1 MSNNAI
7 QVQSEI
13 NLTVPEVLKGISK
26 LETSELEDFFQHV
39 GMLVARRKSP
49 SLPVRESVLLQ
60 IINRGYPLELQARYT
75 TLSAKLLTEQ
85 ITDVEHEEL
94 LTLVV
99 QLEQKNAE
107 RLQALLELAQIRG
120 LSLEA
125 LMEDLNLRLQVMAAK
140 WSAGRLRTFVAERA
154 GYNCEYCR
162 SPLSFSLQPFVVE
175 HIVPSSKGGT
185 DDPDN
190 LACDCG
196 GCNSY
201 KYNKTEALDPASGR
215 SVSLYHP
222 RRQKWTDHFAWHDNF
237 FRNHRAFAEWPRN
250 RRSLAAEPAGV
261 N

>member
-1 MSNNAI
+1 VRGVRGGESVRDDFLKNQRKNVFLWGQVKRRVYMSNNAI
-7 QVQSEI
+7 QVHSEI

-125 LMEDLNLRLQVMAAK
+125 LMEDLNLTPP
-140 WSAGRLRTFVAERA
+140 G
-154 GYNCEYCR
+154 
-162 SPLSFSLQPFVVE
+162 
-175 HIVPSSKGGT
+175 HGG
-185 DDPDN
+185 
-190 LACDCG
+190 
-196 GCNSY
+196 
-201 KYNKTEALDPASGR
+201 
-215 SVSLYHP
+215 
-222 RRQKWTDHFAWHDNF
+222 
-237 FRNHRAFAEWPRN
+237 
-250 RRSLAAEPAGV
+250 
-261 N
+261 